1 MCFFFALVQG
11 LGLKWTRWSCGGLI
25 WALSKI
31 CRVLK
36 TSPNEGTTQ
45 RDLSSV
51 SQHQIPKSTS
61 EFPPNQISL
70 STCTA
75 LFSFSASH
83 HQQTALSLPPTTSL
97 VLTA

>member
-11 LGLKWTRWSCGGLI
+11 LDLKWIRWSRGGLI
-25 WALSKI
+25 WALSNI

-36 TSPNEGTTQ
+36 TSPNEDTTQ

-61 EFPPNQISL
+61 
-70 STCTA
+70 
-75 LFSFSASH
+75 
-83 HQQTALSLPPTTSL
+83 
-97 VLTA
+97 